1 VSALSK
7 TNEDQTRCSIVGLKQ
22 LGWHRLH
29 AADGRAVAQLA
40 PTGLASWLDFAL
52 MRHFLRIL
60 SLLLPLTAAAQ
71 SALPPCPTDVSV
83 RWHQCFGTFSDKG
96 EKYVGEFR
104 NDRYHG
110 QGTYYF
116 PSGATYAGE
125 FRDGVR
131 HGRGAYTFA
140 NGVRFVGE

>member
-1 VSALSK
+1 
-7 TNEDQTRCSIVGLKQ
+7 
-22 LGWHRLH
+22 
-29 AADGRAVAQLA
+29 
-40 PTGLASWLDFAL
+40 

-104 NDRYHG
+104 NG
-110 QGTYYF
+110 L
-116 PSGATYAGE
+116 
-125 FRDGVR
+125 R

>member
-1 VSALSK
+1 M
-7 TNEDQTRCSIVGLKQ
+7 
-22 LGWHRLH
+22 
-29 AADGRAVAQLA
+29 AQLA
-40 PTGLASWLDFAL
+40 AASLAGWLDFAPMKHL
-52 MRHFLRIL
+52 LRIL
-60 SLLLPLTAAAQ
+60 SLLLPLTATGQ

-83 RWHQCFGTFSDKG
+83 RWHQCFGTFADKS
-96 EKYVGEFR
+96 ERYVGEFR

-116 PSGATYAGE
+116 SSGATYAGE
-125 FRDGVR
+125 FRDGLR